1 MAVFGQNPGP
11 GMANPNM
18 NLVGYGRRRGRVPF
32 PGESGFGRQTQ
43 QPANYNLDL
52 GSLQEGALGL
62 LPRSFSSAGRPL
74 GQSLG
79 LATQLA
85 DEENR
90 RNREAANMM
99 RLQFERANR
108 MNAGLTQQ
116 EIDLRLGQASDAAS
130 EQMLQ
135 GARSARGLLGAS
147 GVRGGGMS
155 GAIEGQLRLG
165 RMGQIQQS
173 RTGLAV
179 EEAARRAQAA
189 NQQFANAAAL
199 AEFTSKGPSML
210 QLDQLNSVIDTGLNA
225 FIGEKQAQA
234 ARKASRDNKKGSILS
249 TVAGILPFPK

>member
-18 NLVGYGRRRGRVPF
+18 NPIYGRRRGRVPM
-32 PGESGFGRQTQ
+32 PGMGFFGRQQQPQ
-43 QPANYNLDL
+43 QPANFNLDL
-52 GSLQEGALGL
+52 GSLQEGALGV
-62 LPRSFSSAGRPL
+62 LPGSFASAGRPL

-234 ARKASRDNKKGSILS
+234 ARKASRDSKKSSVLG
-249 TVAGILPFPK
+249 TVAGILPF